1 MSLSIP
7 VVETIGG
14 LFKNLFGLIDDLHTS
29 DEEKLT
35 LKSTM
40 FMAQGELL
48 GKVFEYESSIL
59 KMQSDIIIA
68 EAKGES
74 WLQRSWRPIA
84 MLSLLGLVGAYWFG
98 FTPTNLDK
106 DAVNG
111 LFLLVQIGL
120 GGYVVGRSAEKVAGA
135 INFNK
140 ATD

>member
-7 VVETIGG
+7 VIETIGG

-74 WLQRSWRPIA
+74 WLQRSWRPAA
-84 MLSLLGLVGAYWFG
+84 MLFLLGLIGAYWFG
-98 FTPTNLDK
+98 LTPPNLNEKAID
-106 DAVNG
+106 G
-111 LFLLVQIGL
+111 LFLIVQIGL
-120 GGYVVGRSAEKVAGA
+120 GGYVVGRSAEKVATA

>member
-29 DEEKLT
+29 EEEKLT
-35 LKSTM
+35 IKSAM
-40 FMAQGELL
+40 FIAQGDLL
-48 GKVFEYESSIL
+48 SKVFEYESNIL

-98 FTPTNLDK
+98 FTPPNLDK
-106 DAVNG
+106 SAVEG

-135 INFNK
+135 INFKK